1 MLGQAPS
8 QTLTQSRLETYLAF
22 SSHLDLNLSI
32 TQHLDHETPQRLQSG
47 SNGAGTPKDLASR
60 LKLLEL
66 FTLHVLPRNE
76 EWEYARSFI
85 SMSDVLDEE
94 RREAFLQSLQEL
106 QDVKDHDMQEETTPN
121 QQEEDA
127 HFQDRSKNKNRP
139 HPEKYAVQRHTSGE
153 NGQVHKRTS
162 SEIDYGIEKEPPN
175 GNAIPAPKTQIPAS
189 LSNAAA
195 SAAATGAS
203 HQSPAEAAKS
213 RNMRKSPQKRP
224 PSYGQPLSNL
234 FQVLQNLVRNMT
246 NSVRSNPTMLFRML
260 LSVLAIIM
268 ALSRRD
274 IRDRAKSI
282 LGNGWDK
289 VRNTIGMGVKVSY
302 I

>member
-22 SSHLDLNLSI
+22 SAHLDLDLDIS
-32 TQHLDHETPQRLQSG
+32 QHLDHETSHHLQSR
-47 SNGAGTPKDLASR
+47 SNGAETPKDLASR
-60 LKLLEL
+60 LKILEL

-106 QDVKDHDMQEETTPN
+106 QDVKDHDMQEETTTR
-121 QQEEDA
+121 QQGENA
-127 HFQDRSKNKNRP
+127 HLQDRSKDSNMPN
-139 HPEKYAVQRHTSGE
+139 PEKFAVQKRTSGE
-153 NGQVHKRTS
+153 NGPVHKRTS
-162 SEIDYGIEKEPPN
+162 SEVDYGIEKEPPN
-175 GNAIPAPKTQIPAS
+175 GNAVPAPKTQRPAS
-189 LSNAAA
+189 SSNTAA
-195 SAAATGAS
+195 STAATGAS
-203 HQSPAEAAKS
+203 RQSPAEAAKS
-213 RNMRKSPQKRP
+213 RNMRKSPQKKP
-224 PSYGQPLSNL
+224 PTYGQPLRNL
-234 FQVLQNLVRNMT
+234 FRALQNLVRNMT
-246 NSVRSNPTMLFRML
+246 NSVRSNPTMLLRML
-260 LSVLAIIM
+260 LSALAIIM
-268 ALSRRD
+268 ALSRRE